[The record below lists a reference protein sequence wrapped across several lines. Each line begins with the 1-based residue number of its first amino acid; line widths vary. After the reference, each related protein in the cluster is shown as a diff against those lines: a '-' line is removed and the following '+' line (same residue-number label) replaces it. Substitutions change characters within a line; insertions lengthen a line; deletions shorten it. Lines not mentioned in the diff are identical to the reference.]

1 MVVNVPLGSIYNT
14 HSMVLYDARIS
25 NGLNFSYDNVL
36 KVKENET
43 HARHFLPKFSD
54 MLTLSQSKAD
64 YAQPLALPHLKK
76 IVITPLKWR
85 VFGLYLLPMKVLLND
100 NVSAYSE

>member
-14 HSMVLYDARIS
+14 HSMLLYDARIS

-43 HARHFLPKFSD
+43 HAMHFLPKFSD

-64 YAQPLALPHLKK
+64 YAQPVALPHPKFFVVTHYAPEVAC
-76 IVITPLKWR
+76 IWS
-85 VFGLYLLPMKVLLND
+85 LLTSYEGV
-100 NVSAYSE
+100 VEW